1 MYFDIFFPGQDFLIV
16 TEWDIRSDMA
26 RDPGVP
32 GKLFSGSQK
41 GPFLCFQIHIS
52 MFLIVSR
59 LNMEYE
65 SSVLVLILNCLR
77 FSAQEIASKGWIE
90 VLWTSFRDALQ
101 CRTKPGPYRRPTSQ
115 TRLNSGETHG
125 GNGGFQGNSE
135 TVMFDSPR
143 PSAKQLAADP
153 FLKTQALQS
162 KSPNATIIS
171 RFHEPIA
178 SGDQRK
184 AEFQE
189 FRSPK
194 KTFASWVL
202 GWGAAGTSQ
211 CLHSCWQRWFWN
223 GWYAGQL
230 GAGFCDDRCSN
241 EQLLLYYK
249 ECIEWN
255 RQYEK
260 CIGRIA
266 GSQFWGTSG
275 LFAEPWD
282 QPERRAGWGVVRPLR
297 PRRGGRVFRA
307 LVLFSFNS
315 HQLKTWDDPKGL
327 SGSVLRTE
335 KNPKRLNFSRAFA
348 TLRGWDHQQVRVSGG
363 LQCLHYRSDHLQPGR
378 YQKATA
384 GGPHGTP
391 PHTTHK
397 FWPQKVPVFWV
408 FWGARAKVI
417 SEIVQNV
424 EKFTQSSQLK
434 KANLD
439 EFLSFFVKSF
449 LPTVGW
455 CWLMLIISK
464 I

>member
-1 MYFDIFFPGQDFLIV
+1 MP
-16 TEWDIRSDMA
+16 
-26 RDPGVP
+26 
-32 GKLFSGSQK
+32 
-41 GPFLCFQIHIS
+41 
-52 MFLIVSR
+52 
-59 LNMEYE
+59 
-65 SSVLVLILNCLR
+65 
-77 FSAQEIASKGWIE
+77 
-90 VLWTSFRDALQ
+90 
-101 CRTKPGPYRRPTSQ
+101 
-115 TRLNSGETHG
+115 
-125 GNGGFQGNSE
+125 
-135 TVMFDSPR
+135 
-143 PSAKQLAADP
+143 
-153 FLKTQALQS
+153 
-162 KSPNATIIS
+162 

-189 FRSPK
+189 FRNPK

-230 GAGFCDDRCSN
+230 GTGFCDDRCSN

-255 RQYEK
+255 RQDEK

-266 GSQFWGTSG
+266 GSQFRGTSG

-297 PRRGGRVFRA
+297 PRRGGRIFRA

-327 SGSVLRTE
+327 SSGSVLRTE
-335 KNPKRLNFSRAFA
+335 QIRSALKLSPLFA
-348 TLRGWDHQQVRVSGG
+348 TLFEDGIISKSEFQEGFNAFITAQTISSQAGTLPGDPMKNPTGHTIHQFG
-363 LQCLHYRSDHLQPGR
+363 
-378 YQKATA
+378 
-384 GGPHGTP
+384 
-391 PHTTHK
+391 
-397 FWPQKVPVFWV
+397 PQKVPVFW
-408 FWGARAKVI
+408 ARAKVI

-455 CWLMLIISK
+455 CWLMLITLWWTNIAMENGHL
-464 I
+464 